1 MPYDS
6 RLKRIK
12 KPEAQKT
19 AAKTRKKRRKTITA
33 TIVAE
38 SGRNARQEFKR
49 SFGYWAV
56 LSLAIGSIVGTTL
69 FLGAGIGA
77 RYSGNLTLLAWVLVS
92 AFAIY
97 VAACFG
103 ELTSTFPKAGGAYEF
118 AKQAYGRFF
127 SFMIGWM
134 AWLVGSIAVVVMVVG
149 ATSFLF
155 PNNSD
160 FSQFLISVG
169 IISAMNAVAYL
180 GVQASSLMLIGFAI
194 AMVAVP
200 LAIIIKGFPAISW
213 QNFTPFLTHPLYT
226 VMITSFFIV
235 ESFFGWESATYLAE
249 ETRNP
254 RKTIPKALMHASVII
269 ALLGFLLML
278 VLFGTVNWQ
287 QLSIKET
294 PLADVAAMI
303 LSEKMAAALAFGV
316 FLALVGSAASG
327 IVALPRLI
335 LAMARDRLFPGQF
348 MRIHPRF
355 STPHNAILFQAV
367 SLVTLLLLGF
377 ANYET
382 LLSMLIPTSALMY
395 ITLLLAVPIL
405 RKKYPNIERPFRV
418 PFAKLGI
425 AVAILFLVAAI
436 ALWALNVQNS
446 ERLLELSIY
455 LIAMGLPLYLLV
467 ELYYDP
473 KMITQ
478 VNDLLAYLTLFTE
491 KFTFS
496 GRMKKEIFAFLGDL
510 KNKTVLE
517 FGCGVGTLTLE
528 LAKRVGLKGKVYA
541 IHFSKNHLK
550 ITSKRVDDLKWGTD
564 MPIGIVEVMHDD
576 ELFRRVHP
584 DVTYADAIVS
594 AGMLSYV
601 QDMKKVLKEM
611 WAILPA
617 GGKVCF
623 TDYTDFFHILPN
635 VEWVSS
641 EASIEQLFRSAGFA
655 VRVAKTKGF
664 LWNRIFLYGIKTK
677 EKETVSFI

>member
-1 MPYDS
+1 M
-6 RLKRIK
+6 
-12 KPEAQKT
+12 KT
-19 AAKTRKKRRKTITA
+19 AAKTRKKRRETIT
-33 TIVAE
+33 VAE
-38 SGRNARQEFKR
+38 SGRDARPEFKQ

-56 LSLAIGSIVGTTL
+56 LSLSIGSIMGTTL

-103 ELTSTFPKAGGAYEF
+103 ELTSMFPKAGGAYEF

-134 AWLVGSIAVVVMVVG
+134 AWLVGSIAVVVMIVG

-155 PNNSD
+155 PNYSD
-160 FSQFLISVG
+160 FSQFLLSVA

-180 GVQASSLMLIGFAI
+180 GVQASSLMLIGFAM

-200 LAIIIKGFPAISW
+200 LAITLKGFPAINW
-213 QNFTPFLTHPLYT
+213 QNFVPFFTHPLYT
-226 VMITSFFIV
+226 VMVTGFFIV

-254 RKTIPKALMHASVII
+254 RKTIPKALMHASLII
-269 ALLGFLLML
+269 AVLGFMLML
-278 VLFGTVNWQ
+278 TVFGIINWQ
-287 QLSIKET
+287 QLGMVES
-294 PLADVAAMI
+294 PLSEIAHRA
-303 LSEKMAAALAFGV
+303 LSEKLGLALAVGA

-382 LLSMLIPTSALMY
+382 LLTMLIPTSALMY
-395 ITLLLAVPIL
+395 ILMLLAVPLL
-405 RKKYPNIERPFRV
+405 RKKYPNMERPFKV
-418 PFAKLGI
+418 PFAKVGI
-425 AVAILFLVAAI
+425 TIAILFLIAAI

-446 ERLLELSIY
+446 ARLLELSIY

-491 KFTFS
+491 KFTFT
-496 GRMKKEIFAFLGDL
+496 GKMKKEIFAFLGDL

-528 LAKRVGLKGKVYA
+528 LVRKVGLKGKVYA
-541 IHFSKNHLK
+541 THFSKNHLK
-550 ITSKRVDDLKWGTD
+550 ITSKRVDDLKWGTAK
-564 MPIGIVEVMHDD
+564 PVGTVEILHDD

-594 AGMLSYV
+594 AGMLSYI
-601 QDMKKVLKEM
+601 QDMRKVLKEM
-611 WAILPA
+611 WAILPV

-635 VEWVSS
+635 VEWASS
-641 EASIEQLFRSAGFA
+641 EASIEQLFRSTGFA
-655 VRVAKTKGF
+655 VRVTKIKGF

-677 EKETVSFI
+677 EKESVAFI

>member
-1 MPYDS
+1 MS
-6 RLKRIK
+6 
-12 KPEAQKT
+12 
-19 AAKTRKKRRKTITA
+19 
-33 TIVAE
+33 
-38 SGRNARQEFKR
+38 
-49 SFGYWAV
+49 
-56 LSLAIGSIVGTTL
+56 IGSIAGTTL

-77 RYSGNLTLLAWVLVS
+77 RYSGNLTLLAWILVS
-92 AFAIY
+92 ALAIY
-97 VAACFG
+97 ISACFG

-134 AWLVGSIAVVVMVVG
+134 AWLVGSISVVVMIVG
-149 ATSFLF
+149 ATGFLL
-155 PNNSD
+155 PNLSD
-160 FSQFLISVG
+160 FNQFLISVG
-169 IISAMNAVAYL
+169 IISVMSAIAYL
-180 GVQASSLMLIGFAI
+180 GVQASSLMLIGFAV

-200 LAIIIKGFPAISW
+200 LAITIKGFPAVTW
-213 QNFTPFLTHPLYT
+213 QNFVPFFTHPLYM
-226 VMITSFFIV
+226 VMVTSFFIV
-235 ESFFGWESATYLAE
+235 ESFFGWETATYLAE
-249 ETRNP
+249 ETRNA
-254 RKTIPKALMHASVII
+254 RKTIPKALLHASIII
-269 ALLGFLLML
+269 AVLGFLLM
-278 VLFGTVNWQ
+278 VTIFGIVNWQ
-287 QLSIKET
+287 QLGLKEA
-294 PLADVAAMI
+294 PLAEIASMI
-303 LSEKMAAALAFGV
+303 FSEKMRLAIAVGV

-348 MRIHPRF
+348 MKLHPRF
-355 STPHNAILFQAV
+355 STPHNAILFQTV

-382 LLSMLIPTSALMY
+382 LLSMLIPTGALMY
-395 ITLLLAVPIL
+395 IAVLLAIPLL

-418 PFAKLGI
+418 PFAKVGI
-425 AVAILFLVAAI
+425 AASILFLIAAI
-436 ALWALNVQNS
+436 ALWALNIQNS
-446 ERLLELSIY
+446 ARLLELSLY
-455 LIAMGLPLYLLV
+455 LIAIGLPLYLLV
-467 ELYYDP
+467 ELYYDT

-478 VNDLLAYLTLFTE
+478 VNDLLAYLTLLTE
-491 KFTFS
+491 KFTFTS
-496 GRMKKEIFAFLGDL
+496 RMKKEVFSFLGDL

-528 LAKRVGLKGKVYA
+528 LVRKVGLKGKIYA
-541 IHFSKNHLK
+541 THFSKNHLK
-550 ITSKRVDDLKWGTD
+550 ITSKRVDNLKWGSD
-564 MPIGIVEVMHDD
+564 KPIGAVELLHDA
-576 ELFRRVHP
+576 ELFKRVHP

-641 EASIEQLFRSAGFA
+641 EASIEQLFRSTGFA
-655 VRVAKTKGF
+655 VRVVKIKGF

-677 EKETVSFI
+677 EKESVAFI